1 MRGSRIKFAILAG
14 SSLLT
19 AFATSA
25 QNSPRIGYAFPAGGR
40 PGSQVEVVVGGQFL
54 TGVTNVCFSGKGLEA
69 TVLEHTK
76 PLTPKERN
84 LLQEQLKEL
93 QAKRLVSTNASDQT
107 NWTAHDQET
116 LREIRKKLMD
126 FGPRRQ
132 ATPAISEKVRLRV
145 NIQEGAELG
154 EHDLRLLTPLGL
166 SNPIR
171 FCVSQLPE
179 VSHSSPTT
187 TNPRR
192 PPGARPVSE
201 ELRVET
207 PCIINGQI
215 LPGEV
220 DRFRFKAAAGQ
231 RIVFATKARG
241 LLPYLA
247 DTVPGWFQATLAL
260 YDATGKEI
268 EVGDDLGFDPDP
280 VVSFAAPQ
288 NGDYVIEIRDS
299 LYRGREDFVYRL
311 KVGEFPYIK
320 SFFPLG
326 AQVGQETTLSL
337 DGWNLP
343 ETTMEVP
350 LYSEPGLHSIQ
361 LSREKWRLCD
371 PVLFAVDTL
380 PERNE
385 KEPNDRQALSEHV
398 NLPAV
403 VNGRIDKPG
412 DIDVYQIKAAEGEQ
426 VVIEV
431 LARRLNSPLDS
442 ILTLQDAS
450 GHTLAENDDFEDR
463 GAGLI
468 THQADSKISYTF
480 SKAGFYYVSLR
491 DGQGKGGTD
500 YAYRLRM
507 SEPQPDFALRITPS
521 SLTFRGIN
529 AVQATVFALRKDGF
543 TNQIDLEL
551 VGPNYG
557 LILKGGKVP
566 AGMDEAKVT
575 LVAPRYRVGTIGN
588 LKIRG
593 KANIQGT
600 IVRHDALPAEQMVQ
614 AFNNRHLVPTGE
626 LKVALLPNG
635 PNPDRNTAPQ
645 RNAP

>member
-1 MRGSRIKFAILAG
+1 MKFAILAG
-14 SSLLT
+14 LGLLT
-19 AFATSA
+19 VLAASA
-25 QNSPRIGYAFPAGGR
+25 QNGPRIGYAFPAGGR
-40 PGSQVEVVVGGQFL
+40 QGSQFEVVVGGQFL
-54 TGVTNVCFSGKGLEA
+54 TGVTNVCFSGKGIEA
-69 TVLEHTK
+69 TVLEHRK

-93 QAKRLVSTNASDQT
+93 QAKRLASTNASDHT
-107 NWTAHDQET
+107 NWTTHDQEM
-116 LREIRKKLMD
+116 LREIRKKLMES
-126 FGPRRQ
+126 GPRKQ
-132 ATPAISEKVRLRV
+132 ATPAISEKVRVRL
-145 NIQEGAELG
+145 NIQANAELG
-154 EHDLRLLTPLGL
+154 EHDLRLLTSLGL

-171 FCVSQLPE
+171 FCVAQLPE
-179 VSHSSPTT
+179 ISHSQPATG
-187 TNPRR
+187 NPRKSAS
-192 PPGARPVSE
+192 ARPVSE

-220 DRFRFKAAAGQ
+220 DRFRFKAAGEQ
-231 RIVFATKARG
+231 RIVLATKARG

-247 DTVPGWFQATLAL
+247 DTVPGWFQASLTL

-268 EVGDDLGFDPDP
+268 EIGDDLGFDPDP
-280 VVSFAAPQ
+280 VISFAAPQ
-288 NGDYVIEIRDS
+288 DGDYVIEIRDS

-320 SFFPLG
+320 SAFPLG
-326 AQVGQETTLSL
+326 AQVGQATTLTL

-343 ETTMEVP
+343 EATVEVP
-350 LYSEPGLHSIQ
+350 PYSEPGLHSIQ
-361 LSREKWRLCD
+361 LPTDKWRLCD
-371 PVLFAVDTL
+371 PVLLAVDTL

-398 NLPAV
+398 TLPAV

-442 ILTLQDAS
+442 ILTLQDAT
-450 GHTLAENDDFEDR
+450 GQTLAENDDFEDK

-468 THQADSKISYTF
+468 THQADSKITYTF

-491 DGQGKGGTD
+491 DGQGKGGPD
-500 YAYRLRM
+500 YAYRLRL
-507 SEPQPDFALRITPS
+507 SKPQPDFALRITPS

-551 VGPNYG
+551 VGPTYG
-557 LILKGGKVP
+557 LILKGGQVP
-566 AGMDEAKVT
+566 AGKDEVKVT
-575 LVAPRYRVGTIGN
+575 LVAPRYRSGTIGN
-588 LKIRG
+588 LKLRG
-593 KANIQGT
+593 KATIQGT
-600 IVRHDALPAEQMVQ
+600 IVRRDALPAEQMVQ
-614 AFNNRHLVPTGE
+614 AFNNHHLVPAGE

-635 PNPDRNTAPQ
+635 ANPGRSAAPPRNTP
-645 RNAP
+645 